1 MKGISPLIAA
11 VLLIAITVA
20 IATLVSGW
28 ISTVTR
34 GTQISAEN
42 KTTEAVDC
50 ASASIVIDD
59 VYVSGTGATRTVNAV
74 VRNSGQTSNLIIGNA
89 TVYNSSGSG
98 LTASS
103 PSVPYTGFDRGEVV
117 TFTFNSVSIT
127 TCPTDFQEV
136 IVTTTCGGVFGKFD
150 KTPKCS

>member
-34 GTQISAEN
+34 GSQIAAEN

-50 ASASIVIDD
+50 AAAAVVIDD
-59 VYVSGTGATRTVNAV
+59 VYVTDNGATSTIRVL
-74 VRNSGQTSNLIIGNA
+74 VRNAGQANDMEIGNV
-89 TVYNSSGSG
+89 TVFNSSGGG

-103 PSVPYTGFDRGEVV
+103 PTLPTKNFDRGAVI
-117 TFTFNSVSIT
+117 TYQFNSAPVPA
-127 TCPTDFQEV
+127 CPTDFQEA
-136 IVTTTCGGVFGKFD
+136 IVTTTCGGVFAKFD